1 MTSPKPFTLTSGAFD
16 DGALIPR
23 AATCDGADRSPA
35 LDWTGAPAGTQ
46 SLVLVVIDPDAHAFV
61 HWVAFDLGG
70 VPDGHLATGLEA
82 SATEPAQ
89 GRNDFGK
96 RGYGGPCP
104 PSGEHHYQFT
114 LSALDRPLGISGTPS
129 LSDVRAAM
137 KGHVL
142 AETKLTGTYR
152 RS

>member
-1 MTSPKPFTLTSGAFD
+1 MTSPKPFTLTSGAFE
-16 DGALIPR
+16 DGASIPR

-35 LDWTGAPAGTQ
+35 LDWTGAPAATQ
-46 SLVLVVIDPDAHAFV
+46 ALVLVVIDPDAHDFV